1 MSLTAAWPGH
11 RLQVLL
17 SLRPRPAA
25 GTQVPCHPHWLVQH
39 QDRRYVRIARM
50 PSCAQGGLQCAQ
62 TGRLQLGHHVWKPAR
77 LHPYAFQLRSSC
89 IAHQRFVSRER
100 TFLAGRNRRP
110 PLHTGRAAAGRLQT
124 CVATG
129 LGDQACYISL
139 SAATALFLIPVE
151 AVYAAAHDRLV

>member
-1 MSLTAAWPGH
+1 MSLTAAWLGH
-11 RLQVLL
+11 HLQVLL

-25 GTQVPCHPHWLVQH
+25 GTQVPCQTHWLVQH
-39 QDRRYVRIARM
+39 QGRRYVQIARM
-50 PSCAQGGLQCAQ
+50 PSCAQGGLQCVQ

-77 LHPYAFQLRSSC
+77 LHPYVFQLRSSC

-129 LGDQACYISL
+129 LGDQACCISL
-139 SAATALFLIPVE
+139 VSGHSPVL
-151 AVYAAAHDRLV
+151 DPRGSCLCSSP